1 MDSQRRQRLLSSAV
15 ASGIDTP
22 KALANF
28 MAQVEHESGGFQR
41 LEEGFRYTRGIEQI
55 TSKVKS
61 ALREGPEVLEAARQE
76 ALRNQPGKLAELMY
90 GGRMGN
96 DQPGDGYRYRG
107 RGYIQ
112 LTGKDIYA
120 EAGRDLELD
129 LLNDPG
135 LAAKP
140 EHAEKIAIWYWQKKV
155 PARAQG
161 NVKAATKAING
172 GYNGLADRE
181 RRFEKWLNEL
191 TPERINRIK
200 EERQVP
206 AGDSTS
212 ASKDAPAAQAQ
223 RADVK
228 KLQSMLATLGYH
240 GKNGRVLLADGLLGP
255 QTQFAIR
262 EFQKEHGLKSDGVVG
277 PKTEQSLDRAIR
289 RHRKA
294 LAQRQPAGWPEQP
307 GSKTLLP
314 PQALDLY
321 DRIAGVLPQL
331 NGGQHAQVTAYCMQQ
346 CRQQDMA
353 LEQVASVTLLSFNNK
368 NLLVMHNQDQS
379 QMVTADVDKAL
390 RIPVEQSL
398 AAIE

>member
-61 ALREGPEVLEAARQE
+61 ALREGPEALEAARQE
-76 ALRNQPGKLAELMY
+76 ALRNQPEKLAELMY

-172 GYNGLADRE
+172 GYNGLAD
-181 RRFEKWLNEL
+181 L
-191 TPERINRIK
+191 
-200 EERQVP
+200 
-206 AGDSTS
+206 
-212 ASKDAPAAQAQ
+212 
-223 RADVK
+223 
-228 KLQSMLATLGYH
+228 
-240 GKNGRVLLADGLLGP
+240 
-255 QTQFAIR
+255 
-262 EFQKEHGLKSDGVVG
+262 
-277 PKTEQSLDRAIR
+277 
-289 RHRKA
+289 
-294 LAQRQPAGWPEQP
+294 
-307 GSKTLLP
+307 
-314 PQALDLY
+314 
-321 DRIAGVLPQL
+321 
-331 NGGQHAQVTAYCMQQ
+331 
-346 CRQQDMA
+346 
-353 LEQVASVTLLSFNNK
+353 
-368 NLLVMHNQDQS
+368 
-379 QMVTADVDKAL
+379 
-390 RIPVEQSL
+390 
-398 AAIE
+398 

>member
-1 MDSQRRQRLLSSAV
+1 MDSQRQQRLLSSAV
-15 ASGIDTP
+15 ASGIDAP

-28 MAQVEHESGGFQR
+28 MAQVEHESGGFR
-41 LEEGFRYTRGIEQI
+41 WLEEGFRYTQGIEQI

-76 ALRNQPGKLAELMY
+76 ALRNKPEKLAELMY

-96 DQPGDGYRYRG
+96 DQPGDGYKYRG

-112 LTGKDIYA
+112 LTGKDAYA
-120 EAGRDLELD
+120 EAGRDLGLD

-135 LAAKP
+135 LTAKP

-172 GYNGLADRE
+172 GYNVLVDRE
-181 RRFEKWLNEL
+181 RRFEKWLDEL
-191 TPERINRIK
+191 TPERIKRIK
-200 EERQVP
+200 EEKQAP

-212 ASKDAPAAQAQ
+212 ASKDAHAAQAQ
-223 RADVK
+223 QADVK

-240 GKNGRVLLADGLLGP
+240 GKSGRALLADGLLGP
-255 QTQFAIR
+255 QTQFAIW
-262 EFQKEHGLKSDGVVG
+262 EFQKEHGLKSDGIVG
-277 PKTEQSLDRAIR
+277 PKTKQSLNRAIR

-294 LAQRQPAGWPEQP
+294 LSQRQLATEPEQP

-314 PQALDLY
+314 P
-321 DRIAGVLPQL
+321 
-331 NGGQHAQVTAYCMQQ
+331 
-346 CRQQDMA
+346 
-353 LEQVASVTLLSFNNK
+353 
-368 NLLVMHNQDQS
+368 
-379 QMVTADVDKAL
+379 
-390 RIPVEQSL
+390 
-398 AAIE
+398 

>member
-1 MDSQRRQRLLSSAV
+1 MDSQRQQRLLSLAV
-15 ASGIDTP
+15 ASGIDSP

-28 MAQVEHESGGFQR
+28 MAQVEHESGGFR
-41 LEEGFRYTRGIEQI
+41 RMEEGFRYTQGIGQI

-61 ALREGPEVLEAARQE
+61 ALREGPDALEAARQE
-76 ALRNQPGKLAELMY
+76 ALRNKPEKLAELMY

-96 DQPGDGYRYRG
+96 DQPGDGYKYRG

-112 LTGKDIYA
+112 LTGKDTYA
-120 EAGRDLELD
+120 EAGRDLGLD

-135 LAAKP
+135 LAAEP

-155 PARAQG
+155 PARAHG
-161 NVKAATKAING
+161 NVKAAAKAING

-191 TPERINRIK
+191 APERIKRIK
-200 EERQVP
+200 EEKQIP
-206 AGDSTS
+206 AGDSTP
-212 ASKDAPAAQAQ
+212 ASKNAHSAQAQ
-223 RADVK
+223 RSDVK

-240 GKNGRVLLADGLLGP
+240 GKNGRALLADGQQGP
-255 QTQFAIR
+255 QTEFAIR

-277 PKTEQSLDRAIR
+277 PKTQQSLDRAIR
-289 RHRKA
+289 RHHKT
-294 LAQRQPAGWPEQP
+294 LSQFQPAVQPEQP

-314 PQALDLY
+314 PQALHLCDK
-321 DRIAGVLPQL
+321 IAGVLPQL
-331 NGGQHAQVTAYCMQQ
+331 NGEQHAQITAYCMQQ
-346 CRQQDMA
+346 CRRQHMPLA
-353 LEQVASVTLLSFNNK
+353 QVASTTLLSFNNK

-390 RIPVEQSL
+390 RISVEQSL
-398 AAIE
+398 AVTG